1 MPLGDKL
8 TEKGVVDVI
17 VFLCNN
23 EAAFYPGDVKPFMV
37 SDFVSAIMQR
47 LLVAHA
53 EWKARHA
60 GGDCCYTFSACPFG

>member
-1 MPLGDKL
+1 MGDKL

-37 SDFVSAIMQR
+37 SDIVSAIMQR

-53 EWKARHA
+53 ELA
-60 GGDCCYTFSACPFG
+60 